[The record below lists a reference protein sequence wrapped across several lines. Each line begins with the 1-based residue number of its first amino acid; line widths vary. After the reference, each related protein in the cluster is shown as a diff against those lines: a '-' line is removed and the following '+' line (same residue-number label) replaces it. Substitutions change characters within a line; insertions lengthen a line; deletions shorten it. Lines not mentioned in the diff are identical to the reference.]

1 MKRTGNMMGFRNA
14 IIAAAAF
21 CIAGVPYGAHAGAA
35 PEDAISQLQ
44 QRGYS
49 DVEIEPGEKP
59 GYLAWGC
66 KSGARFAIHMDAN
79 SNIVDVDPVGAC
91 GAGPSAAA
99 GGGDVHVKVPF
110 ADVRVGKDGVRI
122 RAPFVNL
129 DIR

>member
-1 MKRTGNMMGFRNA
+1 MGFRHA
-14 IIAAAAF
+14 IIAAAALS
-21 CIAGVPYGAHAGAA
+21 IAGVPHIAHAGAA

-49 DVEIEPGEKP
+49 DVEIEPSERP
-59 GYLAWGC
+59 GYQAWGC
-66 KSGARFAIHMDAN
+66 KSGTRFAIHMDAD

-91 GAGPSAAA
+91 GTGQTRSVGGAA
-99 GGGDVHVKVPF
+99 GAGDIHIKAPF
-110 ADVRVGKDGVRI
+110 ADVRIGKDGVRI